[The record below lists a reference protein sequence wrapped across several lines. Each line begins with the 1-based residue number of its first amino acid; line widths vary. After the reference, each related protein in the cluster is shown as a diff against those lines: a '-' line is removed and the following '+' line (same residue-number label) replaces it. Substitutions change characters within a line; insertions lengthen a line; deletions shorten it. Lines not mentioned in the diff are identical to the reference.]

1 MVERQDGPGGP
12 GGPDGEDRRA
22 RVLVAVGTRPEA
34 IKMVPVIRAL
44 RASTRL
50 RPLVVSTG
58 QHRELLAE
66 VFDLAGIRPDV
77 DLAVGEPGLPLNHL
91 FARVLSG
98 LQDALADLLGAAD
111 SVAVDGPAARYPAWA
126 LVHGDTSSAAAVAL
140 AAFHLRMPVAH
151 VEAGLR
157 THKTATPFPEE
168 LNRQLVARI
177 AAFHLAPTSL
187 NEENL
192 ILEGVRHEQVFV
204 TGNTAID
211 ALLWAAASA
220 RPSGRPEVDALLADP
235 GRRIVVVTAHRRE
248 NLATGALGHV
258 AAALAQVAAERPET
272 VFVLPLHPNPAVR
285 AQLRPALDPL
295 PNVLL
300 TEPLPYPVFAAL
312 LGRAVLVVTDSGGVQ
327 EEAPALGVP
336 VLVTRES
343 TERTEGVDA
352 GTLRLVGTETGA
364 VAAAVRRLLDDEGA
378 RAAMAAA
385 DNPYGDGHAAER
397 IVAALEHLT
406 FRTPKPAR
414 FGSGY
419 RRAAV
424 LRAAGFD
431 EAAIHRAERAGA

>member
-1 MVERQDGPGGP
+1 
-12 GGPDGEDRRA
+12 
-22 RVLVAVGTRPEA
+22 
-34 IKMVPVIRAL
+34 MVPVIRAL
-44 RASTRL
+44 AASSRL

-66 VFDLAGIRPDV
+66 VFDLAGIRPDL
-77 DLAVGEPGLPLNHL
+77 DLAVGAPGLPLNHL

-98 LQDALADLLGAAD
+98 LQDALTERF
-111 SVAVDGPAARYPAWA
+111 GPAAGPAGAGPAGAPGPASRYPVWA
-126 LVHGDTSSAAAVAL
+126 LVHGDTSSAVAVAL

-157 THKTATPFPEE
+157 THDTSAPFPEE
-168 LNRQLVARI
+168 LNRQLIARI

-211 ALLWAAASA
+211 ALLWASSA
-220 RPSGRPEVDALLADP
+220 DLPSGVPELDALMSAADP
-235 GRRIVVVTAHRRE
+235 GRPLVVVTAHRRE
-248 NLATGALGHV
+248 NLATGGLGHV
-258 AAALAQVAAERPET
+258 AQALAQVAAERPET

-285 AQLRPALDPL
+285 AQLRPSLGGL

-300 TEPLPYPVFAAL
+300 TEPLSYPVFAAL
-312 LGRAVLVVTDSGGVQ
+312 LRRATLVVTDSGGIQ

-336 VLVTRES
+336 VLVTRDA

-364 VAAAVRRLLDDEGA
+364 VAAAVRHLLDDGAA

-385 DNPYGDGHAAER
+385 ENPYGDGRAAER

-406 FRTPKPAR
+406 FRAPKPAR

-419 RRAAV
+419 QRAAV
-424 LRAAGFD
+424 LRAAGFG
-431 EAAIHRAERAGA
+431 ESAIRRPGRATG

>member
-1 MVERQDGPGGP
+1 MAVDG
-12 GGPDGEDRRA
+12 RA
-22 RVLVAVGTRPEA
+22 QVLVAVGTRPEA

-44 RASTRL
+44 RESSRL

-58 QHRELLAE
+58 QHRELLTE
-66 VFDLAGIRPDV
+66 VFDLAGLRPDI
-77 DLAVGEPGLPLNHL
+77 DLAVGAPGLPLNHL
-91 FARVLSG
+91 FARVLAG
-98 LQDALADLLGAAD
+98 LQDALAERLGPAD
-111 SVAVDGPAARYPAWA
+111 SVLEAGRDARYPAWA

-157 THKTATPFPEE
+157 THDTTSPFPEE

-211 ALLWAAASA
+211 ALLWASA
-220 RPSGRPEVDALLADP
+220 GERPTGVPELDAVLADP
-235 GRRIVVVTAHRRE
+235 DRRLVVVTAHRRE
-248 NLATGALGHV
+248 ALATGALGHV
-258 AAALAQVAAERPET
+258 AQGLAQVAAEQPGT

-285 AQLRPALDPL
+285 AQLRPVLGGL

-300 TEPLPYPVFAAL
+300 TEPLPYPAFAAL
-312 LGRAVLVVTDSGGVQ
+312 LRRAVLVVTDSGGIQ

-336 VLVTRES
+336 VLVTRET

-352 GTLRLVGTETGA
+352 GTLRLIGTESGT
-364 VAAAVRRLLDDEGA
+364 VAAAVRRLLTDEAA
-378 RAAMAAA
+378 RAEMTAAE
-385 DNPYGDGHAAER
+385 NPYGDGRAAER

-419 RRAAV
+419 QRAAV

-431 EAAIHRAERAGA
+431 ESAIHRAGHVPA